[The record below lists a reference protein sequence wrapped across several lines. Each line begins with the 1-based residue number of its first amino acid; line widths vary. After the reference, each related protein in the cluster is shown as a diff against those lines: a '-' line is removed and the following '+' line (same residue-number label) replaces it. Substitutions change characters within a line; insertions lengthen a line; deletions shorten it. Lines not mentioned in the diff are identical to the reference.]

1 MSRPARVDY
10 DVEAAKANLERVR
23 ALAPRQKIM
32 AIIKADAYGH
42 AG

>member
-10 DVEAAKANLERVR
+10 DLDAAKANLERVR
-23 ALAPRQKIM
+23 GLAPRQNIM

-42 AG
+42 TG